1 MSSSLVGGRA
11 TDRFQCRG
19 LRFLLV
25 PCACFLAALG
35 PAPAWAQG
43 SAPEL
48 MQRAQARVEAYREH
62 FARTGDRV
70 SRVGELQQALTELD
84 QACPALGTAGD
95 RAAAAACVVKSGDVV
110 RMLSQFRLSNQMSA
124 EDQRWVQNMLAEAG
138 RRYREGERIAR
149 AERAGQPLAE
159 ALIGQVRTQL
169 GAGALHDYRSAANAV
184 DEAIRVAAGLPDRR
198 SLARAIELKS
208 QLDVEQGD
216 IVAGADGT
224 NRALAIYAKLGDDRA
239 RFYVLLDRADIYE
252 KLATR
257 CDFKLTFELCDEDAA
272 RADYEAARSIA
283 TTLGWSG
290 LARQSDQFIRNV
302 ETRRKMIADRK
313 RMHDTVAPLF
323 HPRTPGD
330 VLVSEKYVTSG
341 GGLPPQMLAAVKEL
355 GGFPTGPD
363 ARSAYVQGIEA
374 DMRGDANAALASYLR
389 AVGLLEGDRRRASD
403 SEARGTFIE
412 DKIDFYYPP
421 VLHLLQQGKQAEAFR
436 LMEASRSRV
445 LADLLATRGA
455 ATDPRQRALLARY
468 QELRARI
475 GRVQKKLFDLR
486 TLPDYDAAAVSAR
499 EQELARLESDRAS
512 VVQEMQLLAPGLL
525 EPSFSEP
532 ASLAEVLQ
540 GAAAGRYD
548 VLEYLV
554 LETGV
559 VVWHIGSG
567 GVQVRNV
574 FLPRGELA
582 AKVNALRKSLANPR
596 APFDAQ
602 TAREMF
608 LFLVEPMLQW
618 VRSGTLVVIPHE
630 ELHYI
635 PFQVFQDPSDGRFLA
650 EKVRVSYAPSAT
662 VLGRLKPGGGL
673 AGTSML
679 AVAGPGL
686 VEAEAEVKA
695 IARLYPAGRVT
706 LLVGD
711 AATEEAVTRQA
722 ATQGVL
728 HLAAHGVFDSVNP
741 LLSSIDLRQS
751 SGADGHLTA
760 AEMYGLQ
767 LVQARLVTLSACETG
782 RAEATHAGEVIGI
795 QRALIYAGAGALL
808 LTQWK
813 VDSAS
818 TALWM
823 ETFYREAAQAP
834 LPEAARRA
842 GAALLARQ
850 EYAHPHYW
858 GPFFVVGR

>member
-1 MSSSLVGGRA
+1 MDQLPR
-11 TDRFQCRG
+11 RQFP
-19 LRFLLV
+19 LLLV
-25 PCACFLAALG
+25 FSVSVLVAVEPG
-35 PAPAWAQG
+35 PTWAQG
-43 SAPEL
+43 GAPEL

-62 FARTGDRV
+62 FARTGDRA

-84 QACPALGTAGD
+84 QACPALAAAGD
-95 RAAAAACVVKSGDVV
+95 RTGAATCVIKSGDVV
-110 RMLSQFRLSNQMSA
+110 RMLSQFRLGNQMSA
-124 EDQRWVQNMLAEAG
+124 EDQRWVQNMLGEAS
-138 RRYREGERIAR
+138 RRYREGERMAR
-149 AERAGQPLAE
+149 TEQSGQPLAE

-169 GAGALHDYRSAANAV
+169 GVGARHDYRSAANAV
-184 DEAIRVAAGLPDRR
+184 DEAIRVAAGLPERR
-198 SLARAIELKS
+198 TLARAIELKS

-216 IVAGADGT
+216 VVAGADGI
-224 NRALAIYAKLGDDRA
+224 NRALAIYAKLNDDRA

-257 CDFKLTFELCDEDAA
+257 CDFKLTFEQCDEDAVRA

-283 TTLGWSG
+283 TTLGWPG
-290 LARQSDQFIRNV
+290 LARQSDQFARSV
-302 ETRRKMIADRK
+302 DTRRKLIAARK
-313 RMHDTVAPLF
+313 RMHDSVAPLF
-323 HPRTPGD
+323 HPRKPGD
-330 VLVSEKYVTSG
+330 VLVSEKYVASG
-341 GGLPPQMLAAVKEL
+341 GGTPPEMLAAVKEL
-355 GGFPTGPD
+355 GGMPTGTD
-363 ARSAYVQGIEA
+363 ARSTYVVGIDA
-374 DMRGDANAALASYLR
+374 DMRGDTNAALASYLR

-421 VLHLLQQGKQAEAFR
+421 ILHLLQQGKQAEAFR

-445 LADLLATRGA
+445 LSDLLATRGA

-475 GRVQKKLFDLR
+475 GRAQKKLFDLR
-486 TLPDYDAAAVSAR
+486 TLPDYDAAAVGAR
-499 EQELARLESDRAS
+499 EQELARMESDRAS
-512 VVQEMQLLAPGLL
+512 VVQEMQRVAPALL

-532 ASLAEVLQ
+532 ASLGEVLQ

-567 GVQVRNV
+567 GVHVRNV

-582 AKVNALRKSLANPR
+582 AKVDALRKSLVNPR
-596 APFDAQ
+596 TLFDAQ
-602 TAREMF
+602 TSREMF

-618 VRSGTLVVIPHE
+618 VKSGTVVIIPHE
-630 ELHYI
+630 ELHYV
-635 PFQVFQDPSDGRFLA
+635 PFQVFQDPSDGRFLI
-650 EKVRVSYAPSAT
+650 EKVRISYAPSAT
-662 VLGRLKPGGGL
+662 VLSRLKPGGGL
-673 AGTSML
+673 AGSSML

-711 AATEEAVTRQA
+711 AATEEGVTRRVA
-722 ATQGVL
+722 SQGVL
-728 HLAAHGVFDSVNP
+728 HLAAHGVFDPVNP
-741 LLSSIDLRQS
+741 LLSSIELRPS

-767 LVQARLVTLSACETG
+767 LGQARLVTLSACETG

-858 GPFFVVGR
+858 GPFFIVGR